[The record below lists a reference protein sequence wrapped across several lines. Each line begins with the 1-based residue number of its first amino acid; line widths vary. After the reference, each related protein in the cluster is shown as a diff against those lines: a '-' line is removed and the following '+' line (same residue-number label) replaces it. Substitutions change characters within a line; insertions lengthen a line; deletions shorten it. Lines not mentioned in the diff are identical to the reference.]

1 MSFLVLTAEFAHETN
16 TFNVN
21 PTGYDAFVSN
31 HGNFGADAIRERGD
45 ANTELAGFLDTGRKH
60 GWEIRHV
67 LSAHA
72 EPAGSVT
79 RDAFDRWTQPIVAAP
94 RGNKDRLHGIA
105 MPLHGPL
112 VTAFCEVVEGELLER
127 LPQELGRQLPIARS
141 CDPPTNNDR

>member
-79 RDAFDRWTQPIVAAP
+79 RDAFDRWTQPIIDAA
-94 RGNKDRLHGIA
+94 RENKDRLRSEEH
-105 MPLHGPL
+105 
-112 VTAFCEVVEGELLER
+112 TSELQTLMR
-127 LPQELGRQLPIARS
+127 ISYAVFS
-141 CDPPTNNDR
+141 CKKKNYHN